1 MSVELVHSA
10 PSQDTMKRIIRI
22 RADTIRLADLPLAEI
37 RACYEQIEKARD
49 ALSRILD
56 RADGKDA

>member
-1 MSVELVHSA
+1 MSVELVHSQ
-10 PSQDTMKRIIRI
+10 PSQDTMQRVIRI
-22 RADTIRLADLPLAEI
+22 RADTIRLADAPLPEI
-37 RACYEQIEKARD
+37 RALYAQIERARD

>member
-1 MSVELVHSA
+1 MSVELVHSQ
-10 PSQDTMKRIIRI
+10 PSTDTLKRVVRI
-22 RADTIRLADLPLAEI
+22 RADTIKLADLPLAEI
-37 RACYEQIEKARD
+37 RSVYEQIEKARD